1 MSWANAGCNLGD
13 VVWVWKYQNSQNKV
27 FEITAIGKI
36 DPAGHSAAEAEPS
49 KPFVNALASTLGGPG
64 ASFAIS
70 AFRATLLLVTGFP
83 FIEHFPHARRQPGHL
98 VRVSVC
104 PPRAL

>member
-27 FEITAIGKI
+27 FEIMAIGKI

-49 KPFVNALASTLGGPG
+49 KPFVNALAGTLGG
-64 ASFAIS
+64 S
-70 AFRATLLLVTGFP
+70 RCQLHHKM
-83 FIEHFPHARRQPGHL
+83 HF
-98 VRVSVC
+98 V
-104 PPRAL
+104 PPYY